1 MPNSLYV
8 PPPGLTVR
16 PATREEFATAID
28 WAAAEGWNPG
38 LDDLEAFFAADPRG
52 FWMAW
57 KDGAPVSCISV
68 VRVSADFGFL
78 GFYIARPEARGTG
91 CGLAIWE
98 AGMHYLGDRTVGL
111 DGVPAQQDNYRRSGF
126 EWVGRNVR
134 FTGAP
139 RALPEAGRGIE
150 IRPPARG
157 DLPAILALDRACYGA
172 PRDRFTAGW
181 ILPGEGVRRRSLAA
195 FRGGT
200 LAGVGTIRACR
211 DGFKIGPLFA
221 PDAEAA
227 RALFAGLCA
236 LAPAGAV
243 VSLDVPEANAPA
255 VAMAEAAGLAPAF
268 ETARMYRGEA
278 PDLPVGWTWGVTTF
292 ELG

>member
-1 MPNSLYV
+1 MPSSLYV
-8 PPPGLTVR
+8 PPPGLTIR
-16 PATREEFATAID
+16 PATREEFATAVD

-38 LDDLEAFFAADPRG
+38 LDDLDAFFAADPRG

-78 GFYIARPEARGTG
+78 GFYIARPEARGAG
-91 CGLAIWE
+91 LGLAIWE
-98 AGMHYLGDRTVGL
+98 AGMHYLGERTVGL
-111 DGVPAQQDNYRRSGF
+111 DGVPAQQENYRKSGF

-134 FTGAP
+134 FTGTPA
-139 RALPEAGRGIE
+139 ALPPAPAGIE
-150 IRPPARG
+150 IRAAEPG

-172 PRDRFTAGW
+172 PRDRFAAGW
-181 ILPGEGVRRRSLAA
+181 ILPAPGVRRRSLVAI
-195 FRGGT
+195 RDGG
-200 LAGVGTIRACR
+200 LAGVGTIRDCR
-211 DGFKIGPLFA
+211 AGFKIGPLFA
-221 PDAEAA
+221 PDPEAA
-227 RALFAGLCA
+227 RGLFAALCA
-236 LAPAGAV
+236 LAPPGAA

-255 VAMAEAAGLAPAF
+255 VAMAEAAGLVPAF